1 LAHPVAAALPTPGA
15 IISLPCEDFVAQA
28 WNLLSRKVYKAALL
42 GDIYA
47 AAQRSIALPVA
58 LDRPAVAMFRPVLRS
73 ISRSAGSATTLCT
86 RPKPP
91 WRTTPIAGG

>member
-1 LAHPVAAALPTPGA
+1 LLLSFPTPGA

-28 WNLLSRKVYKAALL
+28 WSLIGRKVHKAALL

-58 LDRPAVAMFRPVLRS
+58 LVNRTGVT
-73 ISRSAGSATTLCT
+73 SR
-86 RPKPP
+86 
-91 WRTTPIAGG
+91 